1 MLKLAAESPFAGE
14 RDNALAAA
22 TRLATGHGMTLE
34 EAAAGG
40 ADPVHVRPKKPQV
53 DPDTIRRQARHA
65 AGGVRFS
72 SKQAAQAV
80 HDLDAWHRLEK
91 ERHEAAVRDA
101 RKRGLDAGQR
111 RRDAPSR
118 PSRSKGGGRDPQ
130 SHARVLI
137 RETSLPLAEI
147 CQMTGLSIYQVVGLK
162 LKLRATATAG

>member
-14 RDNALAAA
+14 RENALAAA

-40 ADPVHVRPKKPQV
+40 TDPVHVRPRRPAA

-65 AGGVRFS
+65 AGGGSFASQR
-72 SKQAAQAV
+72 AAYTV
-80 HDLDAWHRLEK
+80 HDIDSWHRLEK

-111 RRDAPSR
+111 RRETPSR
-118 PSRSKGGGRDPQ
+118 PYSSKGGGRDPQ

-137 RETSLPLAEI
+137 RETSLPLSEI
-147 CQMTGLSIYQVVGLK
+147 CQLTGLNIYQVVGLK
-162 LKLRATATAG
+162 LRMRAAAASG